1 MQALGLV
8 DVIHPD
14 ELTPEEMGTKVMN
27 GLFEAPERPTTKEI
41 LDVHGLTKIS
51 DFVHDEIRGRSA

>member
-14 ELTPEEMGTKVMN
+14 ELTPEEMATKLMH
-27 GLFEAPERPTTKEI
+27 GLFEAPARPLTGDM
-41 LDVHGLTKIS
+41 LDTEGLPAIS
-51 DFVHDEIRGRSA
+51 RFVEDEIRGRFA